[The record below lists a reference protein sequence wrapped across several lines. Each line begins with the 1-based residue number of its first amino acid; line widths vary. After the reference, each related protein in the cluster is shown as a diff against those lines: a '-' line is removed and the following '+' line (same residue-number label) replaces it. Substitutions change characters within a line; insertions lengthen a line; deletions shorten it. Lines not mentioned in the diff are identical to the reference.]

1 MSKESPV
8 NALRI
13 YGIKNCDTMK
23 KAMAFL
29 DAQGSAYEFVDYKQ
43 AGIAAAQLPD
53 WNARAGW
60 QKLLNTRGLMWRK
73 LSEEQRADVD
83 EQKALALMAEYPA
96 LIKRPVLDTGKTL
109 LVGFD
114 SAAYAKLK

>member
-1 MSKESPV
+1 MTK
-8 NALRI
+8 L

-29 DAQGSAYEFVDYKQ
+29 EAQGIAFEFIDYKK
-43 AGIAAAQLPD
+43 AGVAATHLPD
-53 WNARAGW
+53 WSVRAGW
-60 QKLLNTRGLMWRK
+60 QKLLNTRGLMWKK
-73 LSEEQRADVD
+73 LSDEQRANVD
-83 EQKALALMAEYPA
+83 EKKALALMAETPS

-114 SAAYAKLK
+114 EATYAKLK